1 MGPAATSGVLDET
14 QRATVPEALTAVL
27 AQHALPAPRDGD
39 CEVVSAAVTAA
50 LREQGLPAR

>member
-1 MGPAATSGVLDET
+1 MLDET